1 MNLSQKRLQT
11 IAVVASLVRR
21 NIELNNGKYSG
32 LLAPNIQSIV
42 DLTMVDDKMIENV
55 YDDAMEIAKKMEVT
69 KKPNWSSFGEG
80 S

>member
-32 LLAPNIQSIV
+32 LLVPNIQSII
-42 DLTMVDDKMIENV
+42 DLTMVPDEMIENV